1 MKVNKRT
8 ILTAASCA
16 GTVVTAVLAARGGAK
31 CDRILNNM
39 PPEAT
44 AFDKFKKAAPV
55 YIPAAAAAVATI
67 GSTIAAH
74 HTGTVLI
81 ASGAAS
87 LAAMTQKAKHIRANA
102 EKYRN
107 TAVKL
112 FGEEKEKEIRTELAK
127 PVVPKLDEDGEVLHR
142 FKMDWLGKTVEPIY
156 FESSLATALD
166 AMMTL
171 NQFIFDPM
179 TEHNYQATVSDFL
192 MLVNHRELC
201 TDRTDK
207 AGWDANILAADCGA
221 YSLMS
226 SFVPLDDDHH
236 EYEIVPEWY
245 PSLNIESYVE
255 MCEREGII

>member
-44 AFDKFKKAAPV
+44 TFDKFKKAAPV

-87 LAAMTQKAKHIRANA
+87 LAAMTQRMKAIKASA

-107 TAVKL
+107 TAKEI
-112 FGEEKEKEIRTELAK
+112 FGEEKEKELRTELSK
-127 PVVPKLDEDGEVLHR
+127 PVVPKLDEDGEVIHR
-142 FKMDWLGKTVEPIY
+142 FKIDWLGKTVEPIY
-156 FESSLATALD
+156 FETSMATAIE
-166 AMMTL
+166 AMMVL
-171 NQFIFDPM
+171 NQYIFDPM
-179 TEHNYQATVSDFL
+179 SEHWYRASVSDFL
-192 MLVNHRELC
+192 TLVHHPELC

-207 AGWDANILAADCGA
+207 AGWDAQVLSADCDA
-221 YSLMS
+221 YWLGS
-226 SFVPLDDDHH
+226 SFVPLGNN
-236 EYEIVPEWY
+236 EYEIVTDWY